1 MKRPPSRVGL
11 GTPFIPTPNKN
22 RTRCHRTGPDTLCQP
37 KRKTVA
43 MKTIVP
49 FTSNP
54 VQTAIKSCSLH
65 SVSGLCALCNSGR
78 IPLKTPDFPP
88 IPAKSR
94 SGVSFPRAHPKPK
107 TKLGELCVRALC
119 ALCNSRHFPPKT
131 PDFTVFHA
139 FSPFAIRH
147 SAAPPVG

>member
-1 MKRPPSRVGL
+1 MKRPPPRVGP
-11 GTPFIPTPNKN
+11 GSPFIPAQTKIAPAA
-22 RTRCHRTGPDTLCQP
+22 TRTGPDTLCQP

-88 IPAKSR
+88 IPAKSH
-94 SGVSFPRAHPKPK
+94 SGVLFPRAHPKPK
-107 TKLGELCVRALC
+107 TKLGALCVRAQC
-119 ALCNSRHFPPKT
+119 ALCNSRLFPPKT

-139 FSPFAIRH
+139 FSPFEIRS
-147 SAAPPVG
+147 SAAPP